1 MKHTLGVAAVA
12 LSVGIIILSIAA
24 SNSNKTQPSFIP
36 NDVQVG
42 DPNVS
47 YANVEFTA
55 DGQYMVWFEQATDGT
70 GRGTVWHCAVDPETA
85 EFIPPD
91 CKGFRAFESTSWGR
105 ANPGMDADGPYYVG
119 MDQQGHL
126 IFVRP
131 TGPTTGEVTVLPT
144 PVDLTRRGFYPT
156 DLPHQKR
163 GYVLWIKN
171 ERVPGS
177 GTDPRNRW
185 VELQYIDLA
194 KPTQIRVIE
203 RQERPQRGFAPMDVG
218 FVRWFRGKPS
228 VTYGALDKNGYI
240 QVREFDLTQ
249 PNPVPRTVTEDP
261 HNKIDPFPWVFNG
274 QDILLPGLD
283 ARAITGVYVRPPG
296 ALIFTLV
303 ETIAPSSSTLT
314 NPSLAQSNEP
324 IVWEGK
330 AYTAYQVNEAS
341 TSFYQTTFAQPGEIW
356 LSTVLQFPPQQWRLS
371 EYSDRAKAEPEPYVG
386 RSRVWV
392 FYSSLPKGA
401 NPLTAI
407 WSLHRTDTPLGR

>member
-1 MKHTLGVAAVA
+1 MQRLGFAAIA
-12 LSVGIIILSIAA
+12 LSMVIIAFPSKMTL
-24 SNSNKTQPSFIP
+24 QPSFTP
-36 NDVQVG
+36 RDVQVG

-55 DGQYMVWFEQATDGT
+55 DGRYMVWFEQTTDGS
-70 GRGTVWHCAVDPETA
+70 GRGTVWHCAIDPETA
-85 EFIPPD
+85 EFIPLD

-105 ANPGMDADGPYYVG
+105 ANPGLDAEGPYYVG
-119 MDQQGHL
+119 MDVQGRL

-131 TGPTTGEVTVLPT
+131 TGPTMGNVTVLPT
-144 PVDLTRRGFYPT
+144 PIDLTRRAFYPT

-163 GYVLWIKN
+163 GYIFWIKN

-185 VELQYIDLA
+185 VELQYIDLVD
-194 KPTQIRVIE
+194 PINIRVIE

-228 VTYGALDKNGYI
+228 VTYGALDKNGYV

-249 PNPVPRTVTEDP
+249 PNPVPRDVTNDAR
-261 HNKIDPFPWVFNG
+261 NKIDPFPWVFNG

-283 ARAITGVYVRPPG
+283 AKAITGVYVRSPG
-296 ALIFTLV
+296 TSIFTLV
-303 ETIAPSSSTLT
+303 ETIAPPSSALV

-324 IVWEGK
+324 IVWESQ
-330 AYTAYQVNEAS
+330 AYTVYQVNEAS
-341 TSFYQTTFAQPGEIW
+341 TNFYQTAFAQRGEIW
-356 LSTVLQFPPQQWRLS
+356 LSTVLQTPQRHWRLS
-371 EYSDRAKAEPEPYVG
+371 ENSDTAKAEPEPYIG
-386 RSRVWV
+386 KSRVWV

-401 NPLTAI
+401 NPLTVT
-407 WSLHRTDTPLGR
+407 WRLHRASTPLGR

>member
-1 MKHTLGVAAVA
+1 MIRKLWFTTIALGIVAAA
-12 LSVGIIILSIAA
+12 FHNTTRLQLSFTIH
-24 SNSNKTQPSFIP
+24 
-36 NDVQVG
+36 DVQVG

-55 DGQYMVWFEQATDGT
+55 DGRYMVWFEQTPDGT
-70 GRGTVWHCAVDPETA
+70 GRGTVWHCAIDPETA
-85 EFIPPD
+85 EFMPPD
-91 CKGFRAFESTSWGR
+91 CKGFRAFDSTAWGR

-119 MDQQGHL
+119 MDLQGRV
-126 IFVRP
+126 IVVRP
-131 TGPTTGEVTVLPT
+131 TGPTTGTVAMLPT
-144 PVDLTRRGFYPT
+144 SIDLTRRAFYPT

-163 GYVLWIKN
+163 GYVFWIKN

-194 KPTQIRVIE
+194 DPVNVRVIE
-203 RQERPQRGFAPMDVG
+203 RQERPPRGFAPMDVG

-228 VTYGALDKNGYI
+228 VTYGALDNNGYV
-240 QVREFDLTQ
+240 QVREFDLAQ
-249 PNPVPRTVTEDP
+249 PNPVPRDVTNDA
-261 HNKIDPFPWVFNG
+261 HNKIDPFPWTFDN

-283 ARAITGVYVRPPG
+283 AKAMTGVYVRSPG
-296 ALIFTLV
+296 ASMFTLV
-303 ETIAPSSSTLT
+303 ETIAPSSSALA

-341 TSFYQTTFAQPGEIW
+341 TSFFQTAFAQTGEIW
-356 LSTVLQFPPQQWRLS
+356 LSTVLQFPQQQWRLS
-371 EYSDRAKAEPEPYVG
+371 EQFDTAKAEPEPYVG

-392 FYSSLPKGA
+392 FYSMLPKGA
-401 NPLTAI
+401 NPLTAT
-407 WSLHRTDTPLGR
+407 WRLRRTDTPLVLR